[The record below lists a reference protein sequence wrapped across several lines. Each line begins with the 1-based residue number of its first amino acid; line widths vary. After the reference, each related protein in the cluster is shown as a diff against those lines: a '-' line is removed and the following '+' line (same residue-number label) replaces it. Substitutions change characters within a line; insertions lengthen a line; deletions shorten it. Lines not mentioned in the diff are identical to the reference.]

1 MPFKK
6 GNKLSTGRPKG
17 AKSKVSESFWLDWL
31 EVYNKLGNVKVLE
44 EFALSS
50 KRNMEIFLAWGAKT
64 IPTNVQES
72 HSGKVDHVLKFD
84 FGENGNGHSGEGE

>member
-31 EVYNKLGNVKVLE
+31 EVYNKLGNTKVLE
-44 EFALSS
+44 EFALAS

-64 IPTNVQES
+64 IPTNVEAK
-72 HSGKVDHVLKFD
+72 HSGEVAAVLKFD
-84 FGENGNGHSGEGE
+84 FGENGNGGDGEK